1 MEITENEAFRKL
13 SAFCS
18 SSEHCRSEVV
28 EKMQRWGMPYDQ
40 IDRVADR
47 LVAESFIDE
56 ERYCRAFVN
65 DKFRLEKWGKMKIR
79 QALYIKKIPQSVV
92 FPFLNEIDDEEYLQ
106 VLRGVIHSKRKSVHA
121 ADERERDAKL
131 IRFAMSRGF
140 EIADIRRCM
149 EIPEG
154 FEDEE

>member
-140 EIADIRRCM
+140 EMVDIRRCM

>member
-47 LVAESFIDE
+47 LVVESFIDE

-65 DKFRLEKWGKMKIR
+65 DKLRLEKWGKMKIR

-140 EIADIRRCM
+140 EMADIRRCM
-149 EIPEG
+149 EIPED